1 VTHRRKP
8 IVKMNGKKIDKEVNK
23 ATWNRSIKDEVA
35 ATVEKTNHFTNE
47 RAKKK
52 SVGSNRGKQLILKF
66 KPLITTIFLAL
77 IIGSIFGF
85 VMLKIFGTID
95 NGMATPGNNPVVNL
109 DKATEKDDEIEGE
122 DNIELPT
129 IQAYILQGGVFSS
142 EENAEEFARK
152 YQENEIPT
160 IIWPRENEYFLLL
173 GVAHTLEKGEK
184 LASRIE
190 EEELEVFVKE
200 WATQASEISLTSN
213 EEEWINSFQKWL
225 TSSIE
230 ELDEQEN
237 SSISSL
243 EKLLSDLPDDSGS
256 LESFKESIQA
266 IVKKVK
272 EDGRS
277 PTQEDLLNMWLQ
289 YELFIEK

>member
-8 IVKMNGKKIDKEVNK
+8 IVKMNGKKMDKEVNK
-23 ATWNRSIKDEVA
+23 AKWNRSIKDEVA
-35 ATVEKTNHFTNE
+35 ATVERTNHFTNE
-47 RAKKK
+47 REKKK
-52 SVGSNRGKQLILKF
+52 SVGSNKGKKLIIKF
-66 KPLITTIFLAL
+66 KPLITTISLAL
-77 IIGSIFGF
+77 IVGSIFGF

-109 DKATEKDDEIEGE
+109 DKASEKDDEIEDK
-122 DNIELPT
+122 DNIELPI

-142 EENAEEFARK
+142 EENAEEFARE
-152 YQENEIPT
+152 YQENDIPT
-160 IIWPRENEYFLLL
+160 MIWPRENEYFLLL

-190 EEELEVFVKE
+190 EEDLEVFVKE
-200 WATQASEISLTSN
+200 WATPAREISLTSN
-213 EEEWINSFQKWL
+213 EKEWINSFQNLL
-225 TSSIE
+225 TSSIQ

-237 SSISSL
+237 DSISSL
-243 EKLLSDLPDDSGS
+243 EKLLADLPDDSAS

-266 IVKKVK
+266 IFNKVK

-277 PTQEDLLNMWLQ
+277 LTQEDLLKMWLQ